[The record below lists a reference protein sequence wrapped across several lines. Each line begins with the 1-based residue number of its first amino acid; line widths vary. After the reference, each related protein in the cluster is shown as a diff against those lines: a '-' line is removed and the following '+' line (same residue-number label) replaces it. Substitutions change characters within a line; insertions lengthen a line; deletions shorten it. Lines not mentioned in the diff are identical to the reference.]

1 MLARLQIPLHSCM
14 LQEAHS
20 CTRTHRISTC
30 SGILTMT
37 KKFFSYRK
45 QTVAYKDLTKVMQR
59 YNSSSGASQDER
71 KKRTYKVMRI
81 EGNRAV
87 TEEDME
93 LQDIVTFGANEFY
106 ARDFLSFSIAPHP
119 NGIRP
124 GSSPILATKLQPKI
138 SPRGDHILVTFGHI
152 KALIGQKDGLL
163 FDAHSPNIQVFG
175 KELFERIGVKMK
187 YEYASGTGTFAD
199 DDFEL
204 IFLEEILREAN
215 DVWRRRLQLYEPMV
229 DSLLDD
235 TVASSQ
241 QFEAEVRR
249 IAPLKDS
256 LRSFE
261 LHVSQNLNA
270 LKELMNDDELML
282 GLLLTERAAAKKR
295 MEILDPSLHSA
306 IENVLDNYIRQTN
319 HLCQEINYLLMR
331 VQSKVE
337 FVELSI
343 DTFRN
348 NLITVNVY
356 LSIGAVSLATST
368 AIAGFFG
375 MNTIH
380 GYEDSVTAFPAIV
393 LGSAIMGG
401 AIAYGCS
408 RFLSRSHSRELALQQ
423 YGEMETMNKV
433 LQDVDMGTMD
443 LFLKVVATHEH
454 KNASVMNRIAFRK
467 KLAALSLEQGHEL
480 TSDEIDFL
488 FNSMDK
494 NDDGLL
500 QSYEMSHLQEKK
512 GSKDQKQLDAKE
524 EKS

>member
-1 MLARLQIPLHSCM
+1 M
-14 LQEAHS
+14 
-20 CTRTHRISTC
+20 TT
-30 SGILTMT
+30 T
-37 KKFFSYRK
+37 KKFVSLKK
-45 QTVAYKDLTKVMQR
+45 QTAGYKDLTKMMQR
-59 YNSSSGASQDER
+59 YNSSSVGQDDR
-71 KKRTYKVMRI
+71 KERTYKVMRI

-93 LQDIVTFGANEFY
+93 LQDIVTFGGNEFY
-106 ARDFLSFSIAPHP
+106 ARDFLSFNITPDP
-119 NGIRP
+119 NGSRP
-124 GSSPILATKLQPKI
+124 GSTPILASSKSQPKI

-152 KALIGQKDGLL
+152 KALIGQNDGLL
-163 FDAHSPNIQVFG
+163 FDAHSLGIQMFG
-175 KELFERIGVKMK
+175 KELFDRIGIGMK
-187 YEYASGTGTFAD
+187 YEHEGETGKNTFAD

-235 TVASSQ
+235 TVASGQ

-270 LKELMNDDELML
+270 LKELMEDDELMM
-282 GLLLTERAAAKKR
+282 GLLLTEQAAAKKR
-295 MEILDPSLHSA
+295 MEIIDPSLHSA

-319 HLCQEINYLLMR
+319 HLCQKINYLLMR

-356 LSIGAVSLATST
+356 LSIAAVSLATST
-368 AIAGFFG
+368 TIAGFFG

-380 GYEDSVTAFPAIV
+380 GYEDSVSAFPVIV
-393 LGSAIMGG
+393 LGSTVLGG
-401 AIAYGCS
+401 AIAHGCS
-408 RFLSRSHSRELALQQ
+408 RYLSRSHTRELARKQH
-423 YGEMETMNKV
+423 GEMETMNKV
-433 LQDVDMGTMD
+433 LQDVDMGTTD
-443 LFLKVVATHEH
+443 LFLKVVARHEQ
-454 KNASVMNRIAFRK
+454 KNTSVLNRITFRK
-467 KLAALSLEQGHEL
+467 RLAALSLEQGHEL

-488 FNSMDK
+488 FSSMDR
-494 NDDGLL
+494 NHDGIL
-500 QSYEMSHLQEKK
+500 QSFEMLNLRERK
-512 GSKDQKQLDAKE
+512 GIKDQNESDAEDK
-524 EKS
+524 KN